1 MDDILFRSATYYNQ
15 QYLPQSFIHYNQHHD
30 QYIAAAAASYNK
42 QIFNKY
48 DEDTNE
54 IERRKSEHQILL
66 NSSSGKYLI

>member
-1 MDDILFRSATYYNQ
+1 MDDILLRSAYYSQ
-15 QYLPQSFIHYNQHHD
+15 QYLPQSFLHYNQHHD

-42 QIFNKY
+42 QIFNKS